1 MRADA
6 AGQKRTAGP
15 ARLRLRWGLAGASAF
30 FDHILSVLF
39 SFVFLF
45 LLSLSLHLFPVFVF
59 LL

>member
-15 ARLRLRWGLAGASAF
+15 ARLRLRRGLAGASAL

-39 SFVFLF
+39 SVG
-45 LLSLSLHLFPVFVF
+45 LSLFCFSYL
-59 LL
+59 